1 MLIYEVWK
9 VVNSLFFWQVHFNKI
24 KNWCWQFMYV
34 KGFQHCLDALIDYIL
49 KSIWENTSQKNCS
62 DSCWVGVAPVISSK
76 TDMKSRTIFMSL
88 STAEMKKM
96 IAWAR
101 TQKRTKPL
109 SISLKCRFW
118 FIHVGYSLTIWFVTS
133 NQPCCPWDTVWVA
146 KMNAL

>member
-1 MLIYEVWK
+1 MQISLVSTLASFAFSFLFIFFSSSYSSPQPISLYALFSTLTNYK
-9 VVNSLFFWQVHFNKI
+9 V
-24 KNWCWQFMYV
+24 
-34 KGFQHCLDALIDYIL
+34 
-49 KSIWENTSQKNCS
+49 WENTSQKNCS